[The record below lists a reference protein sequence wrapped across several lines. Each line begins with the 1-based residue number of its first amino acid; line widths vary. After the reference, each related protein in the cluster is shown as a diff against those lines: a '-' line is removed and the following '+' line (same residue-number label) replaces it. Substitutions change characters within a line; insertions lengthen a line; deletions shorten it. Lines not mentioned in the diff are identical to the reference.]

1 MPLPIPLPARLLPIF
16 GSWLVM
22 LLLPSLSSAQSNS
35 PGNSPA
41 RPNIL
46 WITSEDNG
54 PQLGCY
60 GDRFASSPHIDALAA
75 KGLRFNQCWSNAP
88 VCAPART
95 TIITGMYA
103 TSFGASNMRSRGTR
117 KPNTLLLPELLRAEG
132 YYCSNNVKE
141 DYNFNATTKPWNA
154 SSNKAHWRNRPNQSP
169 FFSVFNFTTT
179 HESQIRTRP
188 HDAKKDPQKVPI
200 PPYHPDLPEVRQ
212 DWAQYYD
219 KIEEMDGQVGKVLQE
234 LEADGLSD
242 STIVFYFGDHGS
254 GMPRSKRWLYQSGL
268 HVPMIVFVPEKL
280 RAIAGESYQPS
291 GTSDRLIAFVD
302 LVPTV
307 LRLAGAAIPSYLE
320 GTPFLGTNIPDAPKY
335 AFGFRD
341 RMDERIDMS
350 RAVRNDR
357 YLYIKNFM
365 PFRPQGTYLTYMF
378 QTPTTQVWKKAF
390 DEGKLNEA
398 QSAFWKPKPPEE
410 LYDLQSDPFQIHNLA
425 GTEALRSVQQE
436 LRDQL
441 RHHMIRT
448 QDKGVVPE
456 AIVKAN
462 QVDSNWNWSELVD
475 AAFQG
480 SSLNGPAPNRD
491 SDNPIV
497 RYWAAQRLLVAG
509 ANQPTRA
516 DYQNACIALLK
527 DSNPSVRIPA
537 AEAACR
543 STEPDLKRLGFE
555 TLLQLCDV
563 EKWEGMQAIAAMNSL
578 VNLQMTIDEPQRKK
592 IGIDPALEPVYREYV
607 TRLLETLGSQQN

>member
-1 MPLPIPLPARLLPIF
+1 MRRMPLPNQLTLRLLPILS
-16 GSWLVM
+16 SWLV
-22 LLLPSLSSAQSNS
+22 LLQTPCFLHAQSK
-35 PGNSPA
+35 PA
-41 RPNIL
+41 LRPNIL
-46 WITSEDNG
+46 WISSEDNG

-60 GDRFASSPHIDALAA
+60 GDRFATSPHIDALAA
-75 KGLRFNQCWSNAP
+75 KGLRFNRCWSNAP

-132 YYCSNNVKE
+132 YYCTNNVKE
-141 DYNFNATTKPWNA
+141 DYNFNATTKPWNE
-154 SSNKAHWRNRPNQSP
+154 SSNKAHWRNRKDQTP

-179 HESQIRTRP
+179 HESQIRKRP
-188 HDAKKDPQKVPI
+188 HEAKKDPAKVPV

-219 KIEEMDGQVGKVLQE
+219 KIEEMDSQVGKVLQE

-268 HVPMIVFVPEKL
+268 HVPMIVYIPEKL
-280 RAIAGESYQPS
+280 RALAGESYRPAS
-291 GTSDRLIAFVD
+291 TSDRLIAFVD

-307 LRLAGAAIPSYLE
+307 LRLVGAGIPNYLE
-320 GTPFLGTNIPDAPKY
+320 GTPFLGTNIPDAPKF

-350 RAVRNDR
+350 RAIRNDR

-365 PFRPQGTYLTYMF
+365 PIRPQGTFLTYMF

-390 DEGKLNEA
+390 DDGKLNDA
-398 QSAFWKPKPPEE
+398 QSFFWKPKPPEE
-410 LYDLQSDPFQIHNLA
+410 LYDLTSDPFQIKNLA
-425 GTEALRSVQQE
+425 GAKELAPVQTE
-436 LRDQL
+436 LRAQL
-441 RHHMIRT
+441 RQHMIRT

-462 QVDSNWNWSELVD
+462 QIDSNWNWSDLVD

-480 SSLNGPAPNRD
+480 SSPDASVPDLSSA
-491 SDNPIV
+491 NPGV
-497 RYWAAQRLLVAG
+497 RYWAAQRLLYDIV
-509 ANQPTRA
+509 NQTART
-516 DYQNACIALLK
+516 DYGDACRALLN
-527 DSNPSVRIPA
+527 DTHPSVRIPA

-543 STEPDLKRLGFE
+543 SNDSNLKRSGLE
-555 TLLQLCDV
+555 TLHQCCDV
-563 EKWEGMQAIAAMNSL
+563 EKWGGMQAIAAMNSL
-578 VNLQMTIDEPQRKK
+578 VNLQVTLEESERRK
-592 IGIDPALEPVYREYV
+592 IGNDPTLEPVYKEYV
-607 TRLLETLGSQQN
+607 QRLLETLASQQN

>member
-1 MPLPIPLPARLLPIF
+1 MTPPNRLTIHLLPIL
-16 GSWLVM
+16 GSWLV
-22 LLLPSLSSAQSNS
+22 LLLTPSWSSAQSNPS
-35 PGNSPA
+35 V

-60 GDRFASSPHIDALAA
+60 GDRFATSPHIDALAA
-75 KGLRFNQCWSNAP
+75 KGLRFNRCWSNAP

-132 YYCSNNVKE
+132 YYCTNNVKE
-141 DYNFNATTKPWNA
+141 DYNFNATTKPWNE
-154 SSNKAHWRNRPNQSP
+154 SSNKAHWRNRPEQSP

-179 HESQIRTRP
+179 HESQIRKRP
-188 HDAKKDPQKVPI
+188 HDAQKDPSQVPV

-219 KIEEMDGQVGKVLQE
+219 KIEEMDGQVGKVLQQ
-234 LEADGLSD
+234 LESDGLAD

-268 HVPMIVFVPEKL
+268 HVPMIVYVPEKL
-280 RAIAGESYQPS
+280 RPVAGESYQPAS
-291 GTSDRLIAFVD
+291 ASDRLISFVD

-307 LRLAGAAIPSYLE
+307 LRLTGAAIPSYLE
-320 GTPFLGTNIPDAPKY
+320 GSPFLGTNIPDAPKF

-365 PFRPQGTYLTYMF
+365 PFRPQGTFLTYMF

-390 DEGKLNEA
+390 DDGKLNEA
-398 QSAFWKPKPPEE
+398 QSFFWKPKPAEE
-410 LYDLQSDPFQIHNLA
+410 LYDLSTDPFQIKNLA
-425 GTEALRSVQQE
+425 GSTALANIQAD
-436 LRDQL
+436 LREQL
-441 RHHMIRT
+441 RNHMIRT
-448 QDKGVVPE
+448 KDQGVVPE
-456 AIVKAN
+456 AVVKAN
-462 QVDSNWNWSELVD
+462 QIDPDWNWNDLVD

-480 SSLNGPAPNRD
+480 STLDGPAPDLR
-491 SDNPIV
+491 SENPII
-497 RYWAAQRLLVAG
+497 RYWAAQRLCYASVD
-509 ANQPTRA
+509 QPSPARFQAT
-516 DYQNACIALLK
+516 YLPLL
-527 DSNPSVRIPA
+527 DDPHPSVRIPA

-543 STEPDLKRLGFE
+543 SNDPDLKRRGLE
-555 TLLQLCDV
+555 TLLQCCDV
-563 EKWEGMQAIAAMNSL
+563 EKWGGMQAIAAMNSL
-578 VNLQMTIDEPQRKK
+578 VNLQATVDESQRQV
-592 IGIDPALEPVYREYV
+592 IGNDPALEPVYREYV
-607 TRLLETLGSQQN
+607 SRLLETLASQQN